1 MKLDTQIDNSL
12 RKLFDKEWEKV
23 EYEVN
28 EIQT

>member
-23 EYEVN
+23 EDEVN